1 VRLNPFLLWGR
12 TGDTAM
18 NYIRHL
24 NSFFDRI
31 ATDNR
36 IHPTHISLY
45 MALFQFWNLSRFQ
58 NPISVSR
65 SELMS
70 VSKINA
76 KATYHKV
83 MKELHQFGYVI
94 YRPSYNPFR
103 GSEVEL
109 VPWPDNYLNPS
120 ANETSIGSPNDR
132 DLNQYLT
139 NNGTATVPINEP
151 SYKHIN
157 STNNKLSY
165 DENTSSNFD
174 GVATQAQIISDKITP
189 ERNGS
194 DKSQANMQ
202 MPPQLEEIQ
211 HFFEEIKSTKH
222 EAEKFFNYFQSNG
235 WKVGGRAPM
244 KDWQA
249 AARNWKLN
257 AKKFK
262 SQTEVHIQSKNKTY
276 DEPL

>member
-1 VRLNPFLLWGR
+1 
-12 TGDTAM
+12 M

-24 NSFFDRI
+24 NTFFERI

-45 MALFQFWNLSRFQ
+45 MALFQFWNFNRFQ

-65 SELMS
+65 SELMG

-83 MKELHQFGYVI
+83 MKELHEFGYVI

-109 VPWPDNYLNPS
+109 VQWLDNLNNKPPTS
-120 ANETSIGSPNDR
+120 ETSSSSSDGQHVNTYPSK
-132 DLNQYLT
+132 
-139 NNGTATVPINEP
+139 NGTATVPINEP
-151 SYKHIN
+151 PNKHIN
-157 STNNKLSY
+157 TKNDKLAY
-165 DENTSSNFD
+165 DEDTSSNFG
-174 GVATQAQIISDKITP
+174 GVIAQAQAINESNTP
-189 ERNGS
+189 GGGR
-194 DKSQANMQ
+194 ANMQ
-202 MPPQLEEIQ
+202 MPPLLEEVK
-211 HFFEEIKSTKH
+211 HFFEEVKSTEL

-235 WKVGGRAPM
+235 WKVGGRAAM
-244 KDWQA
+244 KDWRA
-249 AARNWKLN
+249 AARNWTLN
-257 AKKFK
+257 AQKFK
-262 SQTEVHIQSKNKTY
+262 PRNGIHIQTKNKTY